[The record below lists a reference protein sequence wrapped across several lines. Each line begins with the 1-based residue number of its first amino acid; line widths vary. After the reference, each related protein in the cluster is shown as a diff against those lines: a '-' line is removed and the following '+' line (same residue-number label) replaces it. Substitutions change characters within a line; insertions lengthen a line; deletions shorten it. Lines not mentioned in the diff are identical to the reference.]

1 MKKEFIID
9 RIIDRQAKA
18 AVPQMAQPLF
28 LPAPLFLFPLPALEG
43 LVDEDDIL
51 TESLDAVPGDVVVL
65 PPAEQAE
72 EPAGAKDDQGLDGA
86 LRDA

>member
-1 MKKEFIID
+1 MQGKHM
-9 RIIDRQAKA
+9 A
-18 AVPQMAQPLF
+18 APVGAAMC

-72 EPAGAKDDQGLDGA
+72 EPAGAKDDQGLDDA